1 MSRSERLL
9 DLIQTLRRHRHPVS
23 GQRLAEESG
32 VSLRTLYR
40 DIATLQ
46 AQGADIE
53 GEPGLGYILKPGFML
68 PPLMFSE
75 DEIEAL
81 VLGARWV
88 ATRTD
93 DELARAA
100 NNLLAKIAAVLP
112 DDLKPRIEGTNLV
125 ISPGPEPE
133 PNLIDLAIIRRA
145 IRNEHMVDISYLD
158 AAGVATTRRVWPFV
172 LGFFERVRIVGAWC
186 TLRNDIRHFRTDRIL
201 MLELTGTRYPRRKA
215 VLLKEWREANSAKHG
230 DANADKI

>member
-9 DLIQTLRRHRHPVS
+9 DLLQSLRRHRNPVS
-23 GQRLAEESG
+23 GHRLAEETG

-46 AQGADIE
+46 AQGAHIE
-53 GEPGLGYILKPGFML
+53 GEPGLGYILRPGFML

-88 ATRTD
+88 STRTD
-93 DELARAA
+93 DDLARAA
-100 NNLLAKIAAVLP
+100 GNLLAKIAAVLP
-112 DDLKPRIEGTNLV
+112 DDLKPRIEGTNLM
-125 ISPGPEPE
+125 IAPGPDPE
-133 PNLIDLAIIRRA
+133 PSRIDLAAIRRA
-145 IRNEHMVDISYLD
+145 IRHEHMLDITYLD
-158 AAGVATTRRVWPFV
+158 AAGATTSRRIWPFM

-186 TLRNDIRHFRTDRIL
+186 MLRQDIRHFRTDRIL
-201 MLELTGTRYPRRKA
+201 TLDATGLRYPKRKSA
-215 VLLKEWREANSAKHG
+215 LLKEWRIENSAI
-230 DANADKI
+230 ANANTDKI